1 MKLKV
6 ILIDDEPLA
15 INVLNSFAS
24 QVKDIE
30 VCATFGNAIDA
41 LSYLQKNTVDLIFL
55 DVDMPILDG
64 LSFIKS
70 LHQKPNIILTTAH
83 EKYALQGYELEVLDY
98 IVKPV
103 SFPRFLLAIN
113 KAIKQSYQQK
123 PETSTGNKDYLFVK
137 IDKKKMKKI
146 FLDEIL
152 AVESLKD
159 YIKIIT
165 PTQKYIIHQTLS
177 SFTEQLP
184 KDKFIRIHRLY
195 TISID
200 KVTVVEGN
208 SIEIGGT
215 RYTIGRSYLN
225 EVKSTILDINF
236 IYEEDDIEEKEN

>member
-146 FLDEIL
+146 LF
-152 AVESLKD
+152 
-159 YIKIIT
+159 
-165 PTQKYIIHQTLS
+165 
-177 SFTEQLP
+177 
-184 KDKFIRIHRLY
+184 R
-195 TISID
+195 
-200 KVTVVEGN
+200 
-208 SIEIGGT
+208 
-215 RYTIGRSYLN
+215 
-225 EVKSTILDINF
+225 
-236 IYEEDDIEEKEN
+236 